1 MTLTNWKVGPITK
14 EQRFK
19 RENPFYQATIS
30 PGPGGY
36 NLQEQGSLRVS
47 NSKIALEQTLRNKK
61 GNYFGNTYDKYK
73 NVYYSEL
80 SKDFQNREGPGPGYY
95 MSENKPNKTNKKYS
109 FPKGDRKLS
118 NSPKNN
124 SPSPTSYDYEKGEKK
139 VKAVNNTVKF
149 GTSKRDFDFSKCKF
163 KLDSQNPYSSY
174 FKVLNTL
181 NPQPSILTSSP
192 YTLCNPMCI

>member
-1 MTLTNWKVGPITK
+1 VFYNFIKLSPHSYLKTVGNLTLTNWKVGPITK

-163 KLDSQNPYSSY
+163 K
-174 FKVLNTL
+174 
-181 NPQPSILTSSP
+181 
-192 YTLCNPMCI
+192 